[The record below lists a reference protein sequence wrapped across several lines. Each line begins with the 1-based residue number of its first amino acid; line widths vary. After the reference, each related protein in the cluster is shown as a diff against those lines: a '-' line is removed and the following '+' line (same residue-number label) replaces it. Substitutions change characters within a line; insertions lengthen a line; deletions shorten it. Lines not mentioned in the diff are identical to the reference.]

1 MAKRAARSGIAI
13 LGFMAAVGAGMSLL
27 RTVPPKT
34 PPAPPPRDR
43 LGIVSAPPE
52 ASARAGGVLISK
64 VRRGGPASSAG
75 LMTGDVV
82 VEFAGERTQRREDL
96 VRVIAATPP
105 GSFVPIS
112 YRRRDETLL
121 TVIRL
126 P

>member
-1 MAKRAARSGIAI
+1 MAKRAARYGIIA
-13 LGFMAAVGAGMSLL
+13 LSFVAAVGGGVSLL
-27 RTVPPKT
+27 LTVPPKT
-34 PPAPPPRDR
+34 SPAPPRDR

-52 ASARAGGVLISK
+52 ANARAGGVLISR

-75 LMTGDVV
+75 IMAGDVV

>member
-1 MAKRAARSGIAI
+1 MAKRATRSGIAV
-13 LGFMAAVGAGMSLL
+13 LGFMAAVGGGILL
-27 RTVPPKT
+27 LHTVPPKT
-34 PPAPPPRDR
+34 PPAPPRDR
-43 LGIVSAPPE
+43 LGILSAPPE

-96 VRVIAATPP
+96 LRVIAATPP

-121 TVIRL
+121 TVMRL

>member
-1 MAKRAARSGIAI
+1 MT
-13 LGFMAAVGAGMSLL
+13 LL
-27 RTVPPKT
+27 PTVPPKT
-34 PPAPPPRDR
+34 PPAPPRDR

-52 ASARAGGVLISK
+52 VSARAGGVLISK

-75 LMTGDVV
+75 LMRGDVV
-82 VEFAGERTQRREDL
+82 VELAGERIQLRENL

-121 TVIRL
+121 TVMRL

>member
-1 MAKRAARSGIAI
+1 MAKRAARYGIVV
-13 LGFMAAVGAGMSLL
+13 LSFMAAVGGGASLL
-27 RTVPPKT
+27 LTVPPKT
-34 PPAPPPRDR
+34 PPAPHRDR
-43 LGIVSAPPE
+43 LGILSASPE
-52 ASARAGGVLISK
+52 ASARAGGVLIFK

-82 VEFAGERTQRREDL
+82 VEFAGERTERREDL

-105 GSFVPIS
+105 GSFVPIF

-121 TVIRL
+121 TVMRL